1 MMQSL
6 VALLITMSLIAF
18 PNVAVLADTVT
29 LLHQAARRYEVPNSL
44 LLAIAYVESKG
55 VLTALNID
63 GTGVFPMTWEEGQ
76 RLVDRHARDNLD
88 VGLMQVNIPAWS
100 GRLQL
105 SPQTLYQPQVNLPVA
120 AYVLR
125 RCIDDSGGDLWKG
138 VGCYHSP
145 LSSNQ
150 RRYVRRVWA
159 AYATLRER
167 GLFGPTLM
175 ATTDMEPDRAF
186 PVTQVSMTTAPSRTM
201 PLSGGRYTLP
211 SLGQW
216 RPTPAGLPACPA
228 QQPQRR
234 VATGKGGLTLVFFH
248 PGQPWPELGETPRAL
263 VMGMCVDCRLGEV
276 LPLSTALGY
285 PVQVAAPALLAQLQV
300 TCLPTVVQLATTGSS
315 PAEEIRP

>member
-1 MMQSL
+1 MARHYIAHL
-6 VALLITMSLIAF
+6 IALLVIGLLCPRAY
-18 PNVAVLADTVT
+18 ADTLT
-29 LLHQAARRYEVPNSL
+29 LLHQAARRYEVPNTL

-63 GTGVFPMTWEEGQ
+63 GTAVFPVTWEEGQ
-76 RLVDRHARDNLD
+76 QLVDRHAQDNLD

-105 SPQTLYQPQVNLPVA
+105 SPQTLYQPQINLPVA

-145 LSSNQ
+145 RSNNQ
-150 RRYVRRVWA
+150 RRYVRRVWS
-159 AYATLRER
+159 AYATLRQR

-175 ATTDMEPDRAF
+175 
-186 PVTQVSMTTAPSRTM
+186 SMTDAEHDGASSVRPVGMTTPPSRTGQ
-201 PLSGGRYTLP
+201 PSTGQYTLP
-211 SLGQW
+211 ALGQW
-216 RPTPAGLPACPA
+216 RPAPAGLPPCPA

-234 VATGKGGLTLVFFH
+234 VAAGKSELTLVFFH
-248 PGQPWPELGETPRAL
+248 PGQPWPALGETPRSL
-263 VMGMCVDCRLGEV
+263 VMGMCVDCRLGDV

-285 PVQVAAPALLAQLQV
+285 PVQVATPALLTRLAV
-300 TCLPTVVQLATTGSS
+300 TCLPTVVQLTATGTTT
-315 PAEEIRP
+315 AEEIRP

>member
-1 MMQSL
+1 MPTRA
-6 VALLITMSLIAF
+6 ALLITMNLIAF
-18 PNVAVLADTVT
+18 PGFVVHADTVM

-55 VLTALNID
+55 VLTALNVD
-63 GTGVFPMTWEEGQ
+63 GTAVFPMTWEEGQ
-76 RLVDRHARDNLD
+76 QLVDRHARDNLD

-100 GRLQL
+100 QRLQL
-105 SPQTLYQPQVNLPVA
+105 SARTLYQPQVNLPAA

-125 RCIDDSGGDLWKG
+125 RCIDDNGGALWKG

-145 LSSNQ
+145 LSSSQ

-159 AYATLRER
+159 AYTTLRER

-175 ATTDMEPDRAF
+175 ATTNVEPDRAF
-186 PVTQVSMTTAPSRTM
+186 PVTPVGMTTSPSRTI

-211 SLGQW
+211 SLRQW
-216 RPTPAGLPACPA
+216 RPPPAGLPPCPA

-234 VATGKGGLTLVFFH
+234 VAMGKGGLTLVFFH
-248 PGQPWPELGETPRAL
+248 PGQPWPDVGATPHAL
-263 VMGMCVDCRLGEV
+263 VMGMCVDCRLGDV

-300 TCLPTVVQLATTGSS
+300 TCVPTVVQLAATGAT
-315 PAEEIRP
+315 PAEAIRP

>member
-1 MMQSL
+1 MMRHCL
-6 VALLITMSLIAF
+6 APLIALLVIGSSGLSAQ
-18 PNVAVLADTVT
+18 ADTVT

-63 GTGVFPMTWEEGQ
+63 GTAVFPVTWEEGQ
-76 RLVDRHARDNLD
+76 QLVARHARDNLD
-88 VGLMQVNIPAWS
+88 VGLMQVNIPSWS

-105 SPQTLYQPQVNLPVA
+105 SPQTLYQPQINLPVA

-145 LSSNQ
+145 SSSNQ
-150 RRYVRRVWA
+150 RRYVRRVWS
-159 AYATLRER
+159 AYTTLRER
-167 GLFGPTLM
+167 GLFGPTLVS
-175 ATTDMEPDRAF
+175 TTDAEHERGSAVLPIE
-186 PVTQVSMTTAPSRTM
+186 MTTQPARPVLPAR
-201 PLSGGRYTLP
+201 GRYALP
-211 SLGQW
+211 SLNQW
-216 RPTPAGLPACPA
+216 RPARAGLPVCPA

-234 VATGKGGLTLVFFH
+234 IVAGKGGLTLVFFQ
-248 PGQPWPELGETPRAL
+248 PGQSWPELGETPRSL

-285 PVQVAAPALLAQLQV
+285 PIQVATPALLAQLQV
-300 TCLPTVVQLATTGSS
+300 TCLPMIVQLTT
-315 PAEEIRP
+315 PIPTTAEEIRP

>member
-1 MMQSL
+1 MPTR
-6 VALLITMSLIAF
+6 VTLLITMSLIAF
-18 PNVAVLADTVT
+18 PGFAVHADTVT

-55 VLTALNID
+55 VLTALNVD
-63 GTGVFPMTWEEGQ
+63 GTTIFPMTWEEGQ
-76 RLVDRHARDNLD
+76 QLVDRHAQDNLD

-105 SPQTLYQPQVNLPVA
+105 SPQTLYQPQVNLPAA

-125 RCIDDSGGDLWKG
+125 RCIDESGGDLWKG

-145 LSSNQ
+145 LSGNQ

-159 AYATLRER
+159 AYTTLRER
-167 GLFGPTLM
+167 GLFGPTLV
-175 ATTDMEPDRAF
+175 ATTDVESDRAL
-186 PVTQVSMTTAPSRTM
+186 PVTPVGMTTSPSGTM
-201 PLSGGRYTLP
+201 PQSGGRYTLP

-216 RPTPAGLPACPA
+216 RPPPAGLPACPA

-248 PGQPWPELGETPRAL
+248 AGQPWPELGEMPHAL

-300 TCLPTVVQLATTGSS
+300 TCLPTVVQLAATSTN